1 MTEGTCLLRSEA
13 KEDRKQKKQKKI
25 STETTM
31 TLPPL
36 PLALRFVVV
45 VAAVVVFCII
55 PVVLTGCYPS
65 SSSSFLRP
73 LFLSIS
79 PISLS
84 TATITATATTITTT
98 DSSPSTSTTAA
109 ARFGVNTNGDK
120 NSHQDLGVEDEDD
133 DSIPQVLLITGATG
147 RLGSKLYF
155 ELQEKMKK
163 QQQQQYQNQQ
173 HHNPIVEVRAL
184 VRNITKARE
193 VLQCTHC
200 DASEGIYLG
209 DVTDSTREGGLMTA
223 TQDGKVTTV
232 LIAAAA
238 GIATSPTMIKAI
250 EFDGVVNSVRA
261 VAMNAKSSFLPN
273 VVLCSSMGTT
283 QLPDTNGSG
292 SGGHGGGDVFQAI
305 LHWKL
310 NAEAFLSSSGIPSS
324 IVKPCGL
331 DDRLDHQNYTLFSGH
346 FDQPSSNHGVTRTNV
361 ARVMTEAA
369 GMIMR
374 NRNNNNVPHHRFDLC
389 SKPGPPITDY
399 EKLIQDSRWEWEK

>member
-1 MTEGTCLLRSEA
+1 
-13 KEDRKQKKQKKI
+13 
-25 STETTM
+25 
-31 TLPPL
+31 
-36 PLALRFVVV
+36 
-45 VAAVVVFCII
+45 
-55 PVVLTGCYPS
+55 
-65 SSSSFLRP
+65 
-73 LFLSIS
+73 
-79 PISLS
+79 
-84 TATITATATTITTT
+84 
-98 DSSPSTSTTAA
+98 
-109 ARFGVNTNGDK
+109 
-120 NSHQDLGVEDEDD
+120 
-133 DSIPQVLLITGATG
+133 
-147 RLGSKLYF
+147 
-155 ELQEKMKK
+155 
-163 QQQQQYQNQQ
+163 
-173 HHNPIVEVRAL
+173 
-184 VRNITKARE
+184 
-193 VLQCTHC
+193 
-200 DASEGIYLG
+200 
-209 DVTDSTREGGLMTA
+209 MTA

-292 SGGHGGGDVFQAI
+292 SGGHGGGDAFQAI

-331 DDRLDHQNYTLFSGH
+331 DDRLDHQNYTLFSSH

>member
-1 MTEGTCLLRSEA
+1 
-13 KEDRKQKKQKKI
+13 
-25 STETTM
+25 
-31 TLPPL
+31 
-36 PLALRFVVV
+36 
-45 VAAVVVFCII
+45 
-55 PVVLTGCYPS
+55 
-65 SSSSFLRP
+65 
-73 LFLSIS
+73 
-79 PISLS
+79 
-84 TATITATATTITTT
+84 
-98 DSSPSTSTTAA
+98 
-109 ARFGVNTNGDK
+109 
-120 NSHQDLGVEDEDD
+120 
-133 DSIPQVLLITGATG
+133 
-147 RLGSKLYF
+147 
-155 ELQEKMKK
+155 
-163 QQQQQYQNQQ
+163 
-173 HHNPIVEVRAL
+173 
-184 VRNITKARE
+184 
-193 VLQCTHC
+193 
-200 DASEGIYLG
+200 
-209 DVTDSTREGGLMTA
+209 MTA

-331 DDRLDHQNYTLFSGH
+331 DDRLDHQNYTLFSSH

-361 ARVMTEAA
+361 ARVMAEAA

>member
-1 MTEGTCLLRSEA
+1 
-13 KEDRKQKKQKKI
+13 
-25 STETTM
+25 
-31 TLPPL
+31 
-36 PLALRFVVV
+36 
-45 VAAVVVFCII
+45 
-55 PVVLTGCYPS
+55 
-65 SSSSFLRP
+65 
-73 LFLSIS
+73 
-79 PISLS
+79 
-84 TATITATATTITTT
+84 
-98 DSSPSTSTTAA
+98 
-109 ARFGVNTNGDK
+109 
-120 NSHQDLGVEDEDD
+120 
-133 DSIPQVLLITGATG
+133 
-147 RLGSKLYF
+147 
-155 ELQEKMKK
+155 
-163 QQQQQYQNQQ
+163 
-173 HHNPIVEVRAL
+173 
-184 VRNITKARE
+184 
-193 VLQCTHC
+193 
-200 DASEGIYLG
+200 
-209 DVTDSTREGGLMTA
+209 MTA

-292 SGGHGGGDVFQAI
+292 SGGHGDGDAFQAI